1 MQQTMDRLTLPLE
14 GTWPQ
19 YLNDDQLGPH
29 AAAMEA
35 CYAAGQYVQD
45 RAERTELITTFLQ
58 EHGLSALKH
67 IGNNDDGRPEIIGI
81 SHVTRLTPGFH
92 TDIFWAVRL
101 PDGQGGFKVRLR
113 PVCYNAHGAVLDG
126 TVFLVV
132 VNGAYLMLA
141 RQWRIPLG
149 RYTTEVARGFADEA
163 DVQALLDSANKHGLQ
178 ALQGR
183 NFPWWKNA
191 MRELGEEL
199 MTGTANVLTG
209 VPMGR
214 LPQDTG
220 TNSAAPHFLL
230 VSLELPEEV
239 VRSPKML
246 RGSDEETEGTLIW
259 SFEKVRQE
267 LVHGRLCDMHSI
279 AAIAA
284 FMKTMPR
291 LGARPFPFFG

>member
-1 MQQTMDRLTLPLE
+1 MQKTMERLMLPLE

-19 YLNDDQLGPH
+19 YLSDDQLGPH

-35 CYAAGQYVQD
+35 CYAAGRYVQD
-45 RAERTELITTFLQ
+45 REERTTLINAFLKA
-58 EHGLSALKH
+58 HGLSALKH

-92 TDIFWAVRL
+92 TDVFWAVRL

-113 PVCYNAHGAVLDG
+113 PVRYNANGAVIDG

-149 RYTTEVARGFADEA
+149 DYTTEVARGFADEA
-163 DVQALLDSANKHGLQ
+163 DVQALLDSANQQGLQ

-199 MTGTANVLTG
+199 MSASANVLTAM
-209 VPMGR
+209 PMGR

-220 TNSAAPHFLL
+220 TSSAAPHFLL
-230 VSLELPEEV
+230 VSLELPKAV
-239 VRSPKML
+239 VRSPNRL
-246 RGSDEETEGTLIW
+246 RGSDEETERTLIW
-259 SFEKVRQE
+259 PFEKVREE
-267 LVHGRLCDMHSI
+267 LVHGKLRDMHSI
-279 AAIAA
+279 AAVAA